1 MLHTELVAKPIAGDA
16 QDHWL
21 VRVHALEQVELA
33 IVLCGCPSERCH
45 ILNEDHPP
53 SKHIEIY
60 WIPLQGRGFQ
70 IIEGLRDERHGTV
83 LFCSYWQ

>member
-45 ILNEDHPP
+45 ILNEDHLP
-53 SKHIEIY
+53 
-60 WIPLQGRGFQ
+60 F
-70 IIEGLRDERHGTV
+70 GTH
-83 LFCSYWQ
+83 